1 MANTKSWQKVLFI
14 GDSLTRGYDVP
25 YGKGWVELLKAY
37 FEKSTATN
45 ESAKITMVNAGVD
58 GATLQAIY
66 NNLERALHDSSYD
79 AVFIMGGTNDILH
92 GRTAEDCYFSMM
104 RSIHHI
110 QKIGCDVVVGLA
122 PQIDCDP
129 DGDDAVL
136 VDYNERLKAYCK
148 EQGLLYIDFYKT
160 IAEADYRGEILYAAD
175 VHPNELGYHY
185 MYETAR
191 DVLKAGL

>member
-1 MANTKSWQKVLFI
+1 
-14 GDSLTRGYDVP
+14 
-25 YGKGWVELLKAY
+25 
-37 FEKSTATN
+37 
-45 ESAKITMVNAGVD
+45 
-58 GATLQAIY
+58 
-66 NNLERALHDSSYD
+66 
-79 AVFIMGGTNDILH
+79 
-92 GRTAEDCYFSMM
+92 MM

-160 IAEADYRGEILYAAD
+160 IAEADYRGEILYAGD

>member
-1 MANTKSWQKVLFI
+1 MIFCMGA
-14 GDSLTRGYDVP
+14 RR
-25 YGKGWVELLKAY
+25 
-37 FEKSTATN
+37 
-45 ESAKITMVNAGVD
+45 KI
-58 GATLQAIY
+58 AIF
-66 NNLERALHDSSYD
+66 NDALDSSY
-79 AVFIMGGTNDILH
+79 
-92 GRTAEDCYFSMM
+92 S
-104 RSIHHI
+104 
-110 QKIGCDVVVGLA
+110 KIGCDVVVGLA

-160 IAEADYRGEILYAAD
+160 IAEADYRGEILYAGD

>member
-66 NNLERALHDSSYD
+66 NIWSALSM
-79 AVFIMGGTNDILH
+79 I
-92 GRTAEDCYFSMM
+92 RPMM
-104 RSIHHI
+104 RCLSW
-110 QKIGCDVVVGLA
+110 VGLMIFCMGA
-122 PQIDCDP
+122 
-129 DGDDAVL
+129 
-136 VDYNERLKAYCK
+136 RRK
-148 EQGLLYIDFYKT
+148 
-160 IAEADYRGEILYAAD
+160 IAIFQ
-175 VHPNELGYHY
+175 
-185 MYETAR
+185 
-191 DVLKAGL
+191 